1 MKQLIVMVS
10 AIMLG
15 LYIFNLVIGRQ
26 EGSVAW
32 VVREMWVRE
41 IDARSM
47 DEFPGDAV

>member
-10 AIMLG
+10 AILLG
-15 LYIFNLVIGRQ
+15 LYIFNLVIGPQ

-47 DEFPGDAV
+47 DEFPGEAL